1 MPGLGGGLSQSWQ
14 CQVLA
19 APVATPPLPGGANF
33 TLNNPAA
40 AAGCGISEGDTI
52 VMTGGKYHDYVTRW
66 VDTVLEVPSS
76 SGSVLGFQYYNI

>member
-19 APVATPPLPGGANF
+19 APDIATPPLPGGANF
-33 TLNNPAA
+33 TLNNT
-40 AAGCGISEGDTI
+40 AGCGISEGDTI
-52 VMTGGKYHDYVTRW
+52 VMTGGKYHPYVTRW